1 VPTDKQTMDKEK
13 LEKYLSEKYTQ
24 EEGQTCK
31 VIIKY
36 FQYLGKT
43 DDGDDKISFEG
54 VIRRRG
60 A

>member
-1 VPTDKQTMDKEK
+1 MDKEK